1 MENDKKKRISG
12 NTDLKKQIY
21 QNRWTYFFLLP
32 GVFFLLVFSYWPMY
46 GLVLAFK
53 DFKIN
58 EGILRSPWCE
68 PLLKNFTLLM
78 NDSEFWSAFFNTFRM
93 GFFFI
98 LTSFPAPIILALL
111 MNEMR
116 GTKYKRILQTV
127 FTFPNFLS
135 WVVVGGLMIS
145 FLSTEGFVNSILAA
159 LGMDKIDF
167 LTSKSLIRPLL
178 YGANVW
184 KSAGWSSIMYMA
196 AIAGINPELY
206 EAAEIDGANRFQ
218 RMRHI
223 TWPGIKPTAVILLI
237 LAFGGIMNNGFD
249 EILNLTNA
257 TVKDAAE
264 VLDTFIYRRTF
275 QAVPNYG
282 FSTAMGLG
290 KSVINFLFLLSA
302 NKIAKQLGEGGVM

>member
-1 MENDKKKRISG
+1 MKNGHRAK
-12 NTDLKKQIY
+12 TDGRERLLKEIY
-21 QNRWTYFFLLP
+21 RNRYVYLFLAP
-32 GVFFLLVFSYWPMY
+32 GLLFLLVFSYWPMY

-53 DFKIN
+53 DFRIN
-58 EGILRSPWCE
+58 LGILGSPWSN
-68 PLLKNFTLLM
+68 PLLKNFALLSR
-78 NDSEFWSAFFNTFRM
+78 DTEFWSAFWNTFRM

-98 LTSFPAPIILALL
+98 LTAFPAPILLALL
-111 MNEMR
+111 VNELG
-116 GTKYKRILQTV
+116 GTRYKRVLQTIY
-127 FTFPNFLS
+127 TFPNFLS
-135 WVVVGGLMIS
+135 WVVVGGLMVS
-145 FLSTEGFVNSILAA
+145 FFSAEGFVNSILIKADV
-159 LGMDKIDF
+159 GKVDF
-167 LTSKSLIRPLL
+167 LTSKAMIRPIL
-178 YGANVW
+178 YAVNVW

-196 AIAGINPELY
+196 AITGINPELY
-206 EAAEIDGANRFQ
+206 EAAEIDGAGRFA

-257 TVKDAAE
+257 TVEDAAQ

-290 KSVINFLFLLSA
+290 KSVINFVFLLSA
-302 NKIAKQLGEGGVM
+302 NKIAKLMGEGGVM

>member
-1 MENDKKKRISG
+1 MKNGHRAK
-12 NTDLKKQIY
+12 TDGRETLLKEIY
-21 QNRWTYFFLLP
+21 RNRYVYLFLAP
-32 GVFFLLVFSYWPMY
+32 GLLFLLVFSYWPMY

-53 DFKIN
+53 DFRIN
-58 EGILRSPWCE
+58 LGILGSPWSN
-68 PLLKNFTLLM
+68 PLLKNFALLSR
-78 NDSEFWSAFFNTFRM
+78 DTEFWSAFWNTFRM

-98 LTSFPAPIILALL
+98 LTAFPAPILLALL
-111 MNEMR
+111 VNELG
-116 GTKYKRILQTV
+116 GTRYKRVLQTIY
-127 FTFPNFLS
+127 TFPNFLS
-135 WVVVGGLMIS
+135 WVVVGGLMVS
-145 FLSTEGFVNSILAA
+145 FFSAEGFVNSILIKADV
-159 LGMDKIDF
+159 GKVDF
-167 LTSKSLIRPLL
+167 LTSKAMIRPIL
-178 YGANVW
+178 YAVNVW

-196 AIAGINPELY
+196 AITGINPELY
-206 EAAEIDGANRFQ
+206 EAAEIDGAGRFA

-257 TVKDAAE
+257 TVEDAAQ

-290 KSVINFLFLLSA
+290 KSVINFVFLLSA
-302 NKIAKQLGEGGVM
+302 NKIAKLMGEGGVM